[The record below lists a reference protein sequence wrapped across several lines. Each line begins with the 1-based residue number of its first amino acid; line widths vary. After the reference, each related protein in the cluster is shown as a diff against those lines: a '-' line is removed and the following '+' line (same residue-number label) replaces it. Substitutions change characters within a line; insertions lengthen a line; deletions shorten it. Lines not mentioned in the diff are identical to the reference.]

1 MCSVDKPFLYVSVA
15 FFSGIV
21 AGYFYCS
28 QTSCVGPQNRELLH
42 NEGAAGSQKATSST
56 QTEAQL
62 TDYVVVE
69 YV

>member
-1 MCSVDKPFLYVSVA
+1 MCSVDKPFIYVSVA

-28 QTSCVGPQNRELLH
+28 KTFSVSTKNRLLIYNEQAVGPQSVT
-42 NEGAAGSQKATSST
+42 AST